1 MAILRPTGGV
11 VKQNDEKRKFV
22 DDVLPFLRLCESW
35 SPCSR
40 AGNGSAWTW
49 YDVDGSRPVA
59 AMAQGAGAGAAAQ
72 QIADHFSSVR
82 TMTGEFVQ
90 FGPKGEQT
98 GGTFYIERPGKI
110 RFNYNN
116 SPIRVISDGES
127 VVINNRKLDTWDLYP
142 LSKTPLKLL
151 LADRIDLGG
160 GRLQNVKQEPDMTT
174 LVLGD
179 KSIFGDSKITMMFD
193 PKSYELKQWTI
204 TDAQK
209 LDTTVMIFNLRS
221 GVRFTDDMFKIDY
234 QRIAM
239 KRKGQ

>member
-1 MAILRPTGGV
+1 MM
-11 VKQNDEKRKFV
+11 KRESLSMMFSRFSVFAKAGRV
-22 DDVLPFLRLCESW
+22 AAVLGMGALGLGMTSLVL
-35 SPCSR
+35 
-40 AGNGSAWTW
+40 A
-49 YDVDGSRPVA
+49 PVA
-59 AMAQGAGAGAAAQ
+59 AMAQGAGGGAAAQ

-209 LDTTVMIFNLRS
+209 LDTTVMIFNVRS

>member
-1 MAILRPTGGV
+1 MLFSRFSAFAKAGRLAA
-11 VKQNDEKRKFV
+11 
-22 DDVLPFLRLCESW
+22 VLGMGALGFGMTSMVL
-35 SPCSR
+35 
-40 AGNGSAWTW
+40 A
-49 YDVDGSRPVA
+49 PV
-59 AMAQGAGAGAAAQ
+59 AMAQDAGAAAQ

-90 FGPKGEQT
+90 FGPKGDQT

-160 GRLQNVKQEPDMTT
+160 GRLENVKQEPDMTT

-209 LDTTVMIFNLRS
+209 LDTTVMIFNVRT

-239 KRKGQ
+239 KRTGH

>member
-1 MAILRPTGGV
+1 MM
-11 VKQNDEKRKFV
+11 KRESLPMMFSRFSAFAKAGRLAA
-22 DDVLPFLRLCESW
+22 VLGMGTLGLGMTSLVL
-35 SPCSR
+35 
-40 AGNGSAWTW
+40 A
-49 YDVDGSRPVA
+49 PVA

-209 LDTTVMIFNLRS
+209 LDTTVMIFNVRT
-221 GVRFTDDMFKIDY
+221 GVRFTNDMFKIDY

-239 KRKGQ
+239 KRKGR

>member
-1 MAILRPTGGV
+1 MMKRESIPMIFSRFSAFAKAGRLAAVLGMGALGLGV
-11 VKQNDEKRKFV
+11 TSL
-22 DDVLPFLRLCESW
+22 VL
-35 SPCSR
+35 
-40 AGNGSAWTW
+40 A
-49 YDVDGSRPVA
+49 PVA
-59 AMAQGAGAGAAAQ
+59 AMAQGAGAAGAAQ

-90 FGPKGEQT
+90 FGPKGDQT

-209 LDTTVMIFNLRS
+209 LDTTVMIFNVRS